1 MLLNTYKTPNVTQ
14 IPPQTWSNPST
25 AYERT
30 KAAVQMSL
38 QRIGFP
44 SIDLM
49 LLHAPGAPEGRA
61 EAWRALEDAHKQVNT
76 HVYVKCD
83 WVLWHWQTPKQVC
96 YYIAQCH
103 VVWR

>member
-1 MLLNTYKTPNVTQ
+1 MTTKSHHLHNRRLLYNMLHAVQ

-30 KAAVQMSL
+30 KAAVQTSL

-61 EAWRALEDAHKQVNT
+61 EAWRALEDAQ
-76 HVYVKCD
+76 
-83 WVLWHWQTPKQVC
+83 KQVC
-96 YYIAQCH
+96 LPLPWLAAAGVLSH
-103 VVWR
+103 SF

>member
-1 MLLNTYKTPNVTQ
+1 MTTNPHNLHNLVLSCNMLHIVQ

-30 KAAVQMSL
+30 KAAVQTSL

-49 LLHAPGAPEGRA
+49 LLHAPGAPEGRS
-61 EAWRALEDAHKQVNT
+61 EAWRALEDAQRQVS
-76 HVYVKCD
+76 
-83 WVLWHWQTPKQVC
+83 LLLS
-96 YYIAQCH
+96 
-103 VVWR
+103 